1 MAEAEAALL
10 DVSPQ
15 MTLHHHHTQVRGQVV
30 AEAEVALLDV
40 SLRLEELLK
49 LPSAPG
55 SATTTT
61 SGRKP
66 AAGTSASAAIVGR
79 SDAVAANPDDTVDG
93 SLLLLAADGYR
104 ELQRFARQM
113 LSRVRR

>member
-1 MAEAEAALL
+1 MAEAEA
-10 DVSPQ
+10 
-15 MTLHHHHTQVRGQVV
+15 
-30 AEAEVALLDV
+30 ALLDV

-55 SATTTT
+55 GATTT

-66 AAGTSASAAIVGR
+66 VAGAFASAATIGR
-79 SDAVAANPDDTVDG
+79 SDAAAADPDDTVDG

-104 ELQRFARQM
+104 ELQKFARQM